1 MAECILTQGFN
12 LDCRDSFGGLKRVLF
27 MEFDNVTAYTLSSG
41 VISAITKASGK
52 TFKQYKLILETGD
65 AKTSGVH
72 DRTQGTS
79 VYKQTISF
87 PINKMTT
94 SVKNE
99 IELLAKNR
107 LLIIAEDQN
116 GTYWLYGKDNGLMAT
131 TTESMSG
138 VALADRNGYMLTF
151 EGNEKGFEVEVQ
163 SSIIAGLLS

>member
-1 MAECILTQGFN
+1 MPCALTQGLN
-12 LDCRDSFGGLKRVLF
+12 LDCRDGFGGVKRVLF
-27 MEFDNVTAYTLSSG
+27 MEHENVTSYTLTSG
-41 VISAITKASGK
+41 VISAITKGSGK
-52 TFKQYKLILETGD
+52 TFKEYKLIFETGD
-65 AKTSGVH
+65 AKTSGTH

-79 VYKQTISF
+79 VYKQTVSF

-99 IELLAKNR
+99 IQLLAQNR

-116 GTYWLYGKDNGLMAT
+116 GTYWLYGKDNGLMAV

-151 EGNEKGFEVEVQ
+151 EGNEKAFEIEVQ
-163 SSIIAGLLS
+163 SSVIAGLLT